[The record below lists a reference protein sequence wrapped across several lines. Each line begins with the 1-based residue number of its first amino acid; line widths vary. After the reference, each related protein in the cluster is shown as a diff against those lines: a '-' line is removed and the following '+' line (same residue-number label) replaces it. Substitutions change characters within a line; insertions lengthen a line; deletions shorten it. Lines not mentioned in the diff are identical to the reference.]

1 MRLTLLLEVVDV
13 HVGNNKV
20 PVLLDGKLVPLL
32 QFAREHNDQLLIAYI
47 FPQVK
52 RLCISKP
59 VM

>member
-13 HVGNNKV
+13 HVGNYKV

-47 FPQVK
+47 FAQVK
-52 RLCISKP
+52 
-59 VM
+59 